1 MFDQTP
7 DDFERGGNFGWRLLD
22 PRPIHRENPY
32 TFFLPS
38 EAEKSAVEEGDI
50 VKLAFESL
58 DPDNGAIERMWVIYR
73 GQDGD
78 GWYGDLDNE
87 PYDIEGLHLGDRIY
101 FQSHHIYSV
110 WDLKID
116 TADDEKQYF
125 SRCHVDQRIIDGEA
139 DVVTLERRKPKRLPW
154 WKRRREKYPD
164 SGWFIFASAEEH
176 AQAKFQYVAVAVV
189 LNQDDGFIDLL
200 EAPVGSRIVKEN
212 GAFRMD

>member
-7 DDFERGGNFGWRLLD
+7 DYTEGGSNYGWRLLD
-22 PRPIHRENPY
+22 PRPIHRENKY

-38 EAEKSAVEEGDI
+38 EAEKNAVQKGEF

-58 DPDNGAIERMWVIYR
+58 DPNNGMVERMWVIYR
-73 GQDGD
+73 GQDEN

-87 PYDIEGLHLGDRIY
+87 PYDIEELHLGDRIH

-116 TADDEKQYF
+116 TADDDHLFF

-139 DVVTLERRKPKRLPW
+139 EVITLERRKPKKLPW
-154 WKRRREKYPD
+154 WKRWRERFPD
-164 SGWFIFASAEEH
+164 SGWYIFANTEMYPAD
-176 AQAKFQYVAVAVV
+176 QMQYVAIAVV
-189 LNQDDGFIDLL
+189 LNRDDGFIDML

-212 GAFRMD
+212 DVYRLG